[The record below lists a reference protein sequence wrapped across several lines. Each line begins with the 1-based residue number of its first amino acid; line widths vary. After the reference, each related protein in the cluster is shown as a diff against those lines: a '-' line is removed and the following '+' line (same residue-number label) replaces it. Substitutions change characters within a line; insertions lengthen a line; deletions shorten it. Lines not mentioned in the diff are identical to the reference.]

1 MLGKHQSQ
9 VREVAPPHPSGLIRV
24 CLTPST
30 PFPSCLSPEFL
41 IQQFSGF
48 PTTSLSAAAACI
60 SLSLPF
66 SSCLCFRHRQVLLIP
81 LSLHCLSFFTL
92 FCSHNFSLYPDE
104 CQIPSR
110 RALPGHETCSLTG
123 HLHSSVSE
131 EPDSVRL
138 QVVHTSLLPPGM
150 GFSAGLSISINGT
163 ST

>member
-9 VREVAPPHPSGLIRV
+9 VREVAPPHPSALIRV
-24 CLTPST
+24 WLTPSA

-41 IQQFSGF
+41 IQQSSGF
-48 PTTSLSAAAACI
+48 PTTSRNAAAACI
-60 SLSLPF
+60 
-66 SSCLCFRHRQVLLIP
+66 P
-81 LSLHCLSFFTL
+81 LFFFTL
-92 FCSHNFSLYPDE
+92 FCSHDFSLYPDN

-131 EPDSVRL
+131 EPDLVRL
-138 QVVHTSLLPPGM
+138 QVAHTSLLPPGM
-150 GFSAGLSISINGT
+150 GFSAGLPISINGT